1 MPNDVIP
8 RARKRRVT
16 SLAAVAALGAALLP
30 ALMFTTPASA
40 ANPCTPAG
48 YTAAGT
54 ADLLNLNLLDV
65 GALGLGHGPIANVT
79 IGHASADMAHAH
91 ADSASA
97 KADYLSAK
105 LAGINV
111 PSSLLNTHAEQIAPP
126 THPAPDRH
134 SLVAVNNGL
143 LHLGVGNVSA
153 AAGKNGPYGCG
164 IADGSASV
172 ADLAVLPGAGRHS
185 LIALPDN
192 LNGFAG
198 ASMVTKNGHLASY
211 ANAGA
216 GLADLELFHGTP
228 AAIGVKVITE
238 PALTGIATGTK
249 STSSISYR
257 SPVLDVTLPGGRQVT
272 LDDTHGSVDIGTAI
286 NLPMLLG
293 ALHLP
298 SLPALPVSL
307 KKAALEIRLSLGS
320 LTSSVTKTSVS
331 GSAATLR
338 LQVLLAPLGTDSGIL
353 ANVTTGGTT
362 VLDLGIGELAVA
374 ATAPAAVATTPSP
387 SPSCSTSGY
396 GYGCGTPCG
405 TTGGYGYGSPSCA
418 TPTPTPSPSR
428 SHLPKP
434 TPSGTVAAT
443 TSGNLPLTGSNTA
456 MYAGSAVILL
466 ALGRFLMVVA
476 RRRRTTG

>member
-16 SLAAVAALGAALLP
+16 SLAAAAALGAALLP

-54 ADLLNLNLLDV
+54 ADLLNLNLLNV
-65 GALGLGHGPIANVT
+65 GPLGLAHDRIANVT

-97 KADYLSAK
+97 KADYLSAE
-105 LAGINV
+105 LAGINA

-153 AAGKNGPYGCG
+153 AAGKNGPYSCG

-172 ADLAVLPGAGRHS
+172 ADLAVLPGSRRRS

-198 ASMVTKNGHLASY
+198 ASMVTKNGHPASY

-249 STSSISYR
+249 STSSVSYR
-257 SPVLDVTLPGGRQVT
+257 SPVLDVTLPGGQHVT
-272 LDDTHGSVDIGTAI
+272 LDDTRGSVDIGTAI
-286 NLPMLLG
+286 NLPVLLG
-293 ALHLP
+293 ALH
-298 SLPALPVSL
+298 LPALPVSL

-353 ANVTTGGTT
+353 AKVTTGGTT
-362 VLDLGIGELAVA
+362 VLDLGIAELAVA

-405 TTGGYGYGSPSCA
+405 TAGGYGYGSPSCA
-418 TPTPTPSPSR
+418 TPTPTPSPGR
-428 SHLPKP
+428 SHLPTP
-434 TPSGTVAAT
+434 TPSSTVAAT
-443 TSGNLPLTGSNTA
+443 TSGSLPLTGSNTA
-456 MYAGSAVILL
+456 MYAGSAVVLL